1 MQGHKRIGSIGAAAA
16 CVLAG
21 GAIGISQS
29 AAATKS
35 SAHVTK
41 KSDTRTLPKGGHPN
55 FGAQFGGPGG
65 GSVHSVSEVLDKAG
79 TAYISQT
86 TDSGTITSVDATAD
100 TITVKEGT
108 STVTYATPTI
118 TLASGADVTL
128 DGSTSSLSAL
138 AAGDH
143 VTITSSSDGTTVFAT
158 DASFHPAQRPGGNGG
173 WGGPSS
179 QGAPPSGS
187 SAG

>member
-21 GAIGISQS
+21 GAMGISQS
-29 AAATKS
+29 TAATKS
-35 SAHVTK
+35 SASTTK
-41 KSDTRTLPKGGHPN
+41 MSNTRALPKGARPN
-55 FGAQFGGPGG
+55 FGGQPGGPGG

-100 TITVKEGT
+100 TITLKEGT

-118 TLASGADVTL
+118 TVASGADVTL
-128 DGSTSSLSAL
+128 DGTTSSLSAL
-138 AAGDH
+138 VNGDR

-158 DASFHPAQRPGGNGG
+158 DASFRPAQGPGGHGG
-173 WGGPSS
+173 WGGPSP

>member
-1 MQGHKRIGSIGAAAA
+1 MQSHKRLGSIGAAAA

-35 SAHVTK
+35 SSHVTK
-41 KSDTRTLPKGGHPN
+41 KSSTRALPDGARPN
-55 FGAQFGGPGG
+55 FGAQSGGPG

-79 TAYISQT
+79 TTYISQT

-100 TITVKEGT
+100 TITLKEGT
-108 STVTYATPTI
+108 SKVTYATPTI
-118 TLASGADVTL
+118 TIASGADVTL

-143 VTITSSSDGTTVFAT
+143 ATITSSSDGTTVFAT
-158 DASFHPAQRPGGNGG
+158 DASFHPSQGPGGNGG

-179 QGAPPSGS
+179 HGAPPSGS